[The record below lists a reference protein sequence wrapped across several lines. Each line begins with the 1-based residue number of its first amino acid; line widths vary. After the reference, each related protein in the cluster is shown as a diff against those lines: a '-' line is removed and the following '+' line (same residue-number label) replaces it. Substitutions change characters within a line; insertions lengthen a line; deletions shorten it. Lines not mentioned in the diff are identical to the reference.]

1 MIFVSSGAE
10 IFVSSEAEIF
20 VSCEAE
26 IFGALVTNGVLAAGK
41 RVREQA

>member
-1 MIFVSSGAE
+1 MLYCCTQMIFVSS
-10 IFVSSEAEIF
+10 
-20 VSCEAE
+20 EAE